1 MMAKR
6 PEYVFLEEWLRS
18 SSGTHENVT
27 LNHPSSASAQ
37 VIIRAWAD
45 LRDSLQNQ
53 LFNSNHLQSLRT
65 LVNAQLSLY
74 IADPQA
80 KLLLSILSLQK
91 VFLPQESY
99 PLFVRLLY
107 IWVRKSSR
115 HSPGVIDSAVEVL
128 LHLFSGHIHSNKSL
142 SFFSEGVLLL
152 GALSF
157 VPSASEKSKMAC
169 LKLLCQLLEEDYR
182 LIRLS
187 ERTIPNVL
195 AGIGYALSSSIN
207 NYFVRVLSCLMELWD
222 KSDGPSA
229 SVSNGLMILHLTE
242 WSFSNIINF
251 RSADKID
258 LFNREVLKNTRPTFS
273 LFAVVM
279 ATAGVLRVINR
290 SKQEALMEIKTS
302 AEERIEII
310 AHGLV
315 SSAGDADYATMEPRN
330 SFLLQCISLALSKS
344 GPFSYQPHVFLCLAK
359 ALLTELFPLPHIY
372 VKIQESPSG
381 NLVGLVLNEVQQHL
395 DSSIFKEAGAITGVF
410 CNQYV
415 LADEENR
422 SAVEDIIWNYCRDVY
437 MWHRQV
443 ALMLRG
449 REEALLGNLEK
460 IAESAFLMVVFFSL
474 GVTKHKLSLS
484 APQEIQM
491 KLSVRILVAFSCME
505 YFRRMRLPE
514 YMDTI
519 RAVLTRVQENEHAC
533 VSFVESIPS
542 YDDLTSQAVPSS
554 FQKMEYLWTTDEV
567 QTARIL
573 FYLRVISTCV
583 ECIPASVFRK
593 VLAPTMFLYMG
604 HPTGKVAKA
613 SHSVFVAFMSSEKD
627 ADPDERVTLKEQL
640 VFYYVKR
647 SLEGYPGITPFE
659 GMASGVVA
667 LVRHLPAGSP
677 SIFYCIHCLIEKA
690 DSLCSSVNTT
700 PETDLWKSWDGELEH
715 IKKMLD
721 LLFRL
726 LSLVDIQVLPSLMKS
741 LAQLVIKLPSSGQNM
756 VLNELYQHVAES
768 DDVTRKPTLVS
779 WLQSLSYLSYQ
790 NTSKKAPKGT
800 TKEIHD
806 STSGTTDSLSMN
818 KISARL

>member
-1 MMAKR
+1 MAKK
-6 PEYVFLEEWLRS
+6 PESVFLEEWLCR
-18 SSGTHENVT
+18 SSGTQENVT
-27 LNHPSSASAQ
+27 LKHPSLASAQ
-37 VIIRAWAD
+37 AIIRAWAD

-53 LFNSNHLQSLRT
+53 AFHSNHLQSLRT
-65 LVNAQLSLY
+65 LVGVQFSLY

-80 KLLLSILSLQK
+80 KILLSILSSQK
-91 VFLPQESY
+91 VSLPQESY

-157 VPSASEKSKMAC
+157 VPSASEKSKTVY

-182 LIRLS
+182 LIHLS
-187 ERTIPNVL
+187 ERTTANVL
-195 AGIGYALSSSIN
+195 AGIGYALSSTVNI
-207 NYFVRVLSCLMELWD
+207 YFVRVLNCLMELWD
-222 KSDGPSA
+222 KIDGPSA
-229 SVSNGLMILHLTE
+229 SLYSGLMILHLIE
-242 WSFSNIINF
+242 WSFSNLINTH
-251 RSADKID
+251 STDKID
-258 LFNREVLKNTRPTFS
+258 LFNKEVLKNTRPAFS

-279 ATAGVLRVINR
+279 AAAGVLRVINR
-290 SKQEALMEIKTS
+290 SKQKGLIDLKIS

-310 AHGLV
+310 ARGLV
-315 SSAGDADYATMEPRN
+315 SNAGDADYATMEPRK

-344 GPFSYQPHVFLCLAK
+344 GPFSYQPHVFLCLTT
-359 ALLTELFPLPHIY
+359 ALLTEIFPLPSIY
-372 VKIQESPSG
+372 IKIQESPSG
-381 NLVGLVLNEVQQHL
+381 NLVGLVLSELQQHL
-395 DSSIFKEAGAITGVF
+395 DNIIFKEAGAITGVF
-410 CNQYV
+410 CNQYAM
-415 LADEENR
+415 ADEENR

-437 MWHRQV
+437 MWHRKV
-443 ALMLRG
+443 ALMLGG

-460 IAESAFLMVVFFSL
+460 IAESAFFMVVVFAL
-474 GVTKHKLSLS
+474 AVTKHKLSLS

-491 KLSVRILVAFSCME
+491 RLSVRILVAFSCME

-519 RAVLTRVQENEHAC
+519 RAVVTRVQENEHAC

-542 YDDLTSQAVPSS
+542 YDDLTNQAVPSS
-554 FQKMEYLWTTDEV
+554 FQKMEYIWTTDEV

-573 FYLRVISTCV
+573 FYLRVIPTCV

-604 HPTGKVAKA
+604 HPTGKLAKA
-613 SHSVFVAFMSSEKD
+613 SHSVFVAFMSSKKD
-627 ADPDERVTLKEQL
+627 ADPGERDTLKEQL

-677 SIFYCIHCLIEKA
+677 SIFYCIHCLIEKT
-690 DSLCSSVNTT
+690 DSLCSSANTT
-700 PETDLWKSWDGELEH
+700 PETDLWKSWDGELEPF
-715 IKKMLD
+715 KMLD

-741 LAQLVIKLPSSGQNM
+741 LAQLIVKLPSSGQDLI
-756 VLNELYQHVAES
+756 LNELYHHVAES

-790 NTSKKAPKGT
+790 NTSKKAPKRSA
-800 TKEIHD
+800 KETHD
-806 STSGTTDSLSMN
+806 SMSGITDSLSLN
-818 KISARL
+818 KISPRL

>member
-1 MMAKR
+1 MMAKK
-6 PEYVFLEEWLRS
+6 PESVFLEEWLRS
-18 SSGTHENVT
+18 SSGTHENV
-27 LNHPSSASAQ
+27 LRHPSSVSAQ
-37 VIIRAWAD
+37 AIIRAWAD

-53 LFNSNHLQSLRT
+53 SFNSNHLQSLKT
-65 LVNAQLSLY
+65 LINAQFSLY

-80 KLLLSILSLQK
+80 KLLLSILSSQK
-91 VFLPQESY
+91 VSLPQESY

-128 LHLFSGHIHSNKSL
+128 LHLFSGHIHSSKSL
-142 SFFSEGVLLL
+142 SFLSEGVLLL

-157 VPSASEKSKMAC
+157 VPSASEKSKTVC

-182 LIRLS
+182 LICLS

-195 AGIGYALSSSIN
+195 AGIGYALSSSMN
-207 NYFVRVLSCLMELWD
+207 VYFVRVLSCLMELWD

-229 SVSNGLMILHLTE
+229 SVSNGLMILHLME
-242 WSFSNIINF
+242 WSFSNFIN
-251 RSADKID
+251 SYSSDKID
-258 LFNREVLKNTRPTFS
+258 LFSREVLKNTRPTFS
-273 LFAVVM
+273 LFAAVM

-290 SKQEALMEIKTS
+290 SEQKALIELKTS

-310 AHGLV
+310 ARGLV
-315 SSAGDADYATMEPRN
+315 SSAGDAGYATMEPRK

-344 GPFSYQPHVFLCLAK
+344 GPISYRPHVFLCLTT
-359 ALLTELFPLPHIY
+359 ALLTEIFPLPHIY

-395 DSSIFKEAGAITGVF
+395 DSITFKEAGAITGVF

-422 SAVEDIIWNYCRDVY
+422 SAVEDIMWNYCRDVY
-437 MWHRQV
+437 MWHRKV
-443 ALMLRG
+443 ALILRG

-460 IAESAFLMVVFFSL
+460 IAESAFLVVVVFSL
-474 GVTKHKLSLS
+474 AVTKHKLVLS
-484 APQEIQM
+484 APEEIQM
-491 KLSVRILVAFSCME
+491 RLSVRILVAFSCME

-519 RAVLTRVQENEHAC
+519 RAVLTRVQENEDAC
-533 VSFVESIPS
+533 VAFVESIPS
-542 YDDLTSQAVPSS
+542 YDDLTNQAVPSS

-573 FYLRVISTCV
+573 FYLRVIPTCV

-593 VLAPTMFLYMG
+593 VLAPTMFLYIG
-604 HPTGKVAKA
+604 HPNGKVAKA

-647 SLEGYPGITPFE
+647 SLEGYPEITPFE
-659 GMASGVVA
+659 GMASGVVV

-700 PETDLWKSWDGELEH
+700 PETDLWRSWDGELEPF
-715 IKKMLD
+715 KKMLD

-741 LAQLVIKLPSSGQNM
+741 LAQLVVKLPSSGQDM
-756 VLNELYQHVAES
+756 ILNEIYQHVAES

-790 NTSKKAPKGT
+790 NTSKKAAKGAA
-800 TKEIHD
+800 KEIHD
-806 STSGTTDSLSMN
+806 SMSGTADSLSMD

>member
-1 MMAKR
+1 MMAKKA
-6 PEYVFLEEWLRS
+6 EYVFLEEWLCS
-18 SSGTHENVT
+18 SSGIHENTT
-27 LNHPSSASAQ
+27 LRHPSSTSAQ
-37 VIIRAWAD
+37 NIIRAWAD
-45 LRDSLQNQ
+45 LRDSLQNKS
-53 LFNSNHLQSLRT
+53 FHSNHLQSLRT
-65 LVNAQLSLY
+65 LVNAQFSLY

-80 KLLLSILSLQK
+80 KLLLSILSSQK
-91 VFLPQESY
+91 VSLPQESY

-157 VPSASEKSKMAC
+157 VPSASAKSKTVC

-187 ERTIPNVL
+187 ERAIPNVL
-195 AGIGYALSSSIN
+195 AGIGYALSSSVNI
-207 NYFVRVLSCLMELWD
+207 YFVRLLCCLMELWD

-229 SVSNGLMILHLTE
+229 SVSNGLMVLHLME
-242 WSFSNIINF
+242 WSFSNFINSH
-251 RSADKID
+251 SADKID
-258 LFNREVLKNTRPTFS
+258 LFSREVLKNTRPAFS

-279 ATAGVLRVINR
+279 AAAGVLRVINR
-290 SKQEALMEIKTS
+290 SEQKALMELKTS
-302 AEERIEII
+302 AEGRIEIF

-315 SSAGDADYATMEPRN
+315 SSARDADYATVEPRN
-330 SFLLQCISLALSKS
+330 SFLLQCLSLALSKI
-344 GPFSYQPHVFLCLAK
+344 GPFSYQAHVFLCLTT
-359 ALLTELFPLPHIY
+359 ALLTEIFPLPRIY

-395 DSSIFKEAGAITGVF
+395 DSIIFKEAGAITGVF

-422 SAVEDIIWNYCRDVY
+422 SIVEDIIWNYCRDVY

-443 ALMLRG
+443 ALMLRD

-460 IAESAFLMVVFFSL
+460 IAESAFFMVVFFAL
-474 GVTKHKLSLS
+474 AVTKHKLGLG

-491 KLSVRILVAFSCME
+491 RLSVRILVAFSCME

-519 RAVLTRVQENEHAC
+519 RAVVTRVQENESAC
-533 VSFVESIPS
+533 VSFVESLPS
-542 YDDLTSQAVPSS
+542 YDDLTNQAVPTT

-573 FYLRVISTCV
+573 FYLRVIPTCV

-613 SHSVFVAFMSSEKD
+613 SHSVFVAFMSSGKD
-627 ADPDERVTLKEQL
+627 ADLDERVTLKEQL

-647 SLEGYPGITPFE
+647 SLEGYPGFTPFE
-659 GMASGVVA
+659 GLASGVVA

-677 SIFYCIHCLIEKA
+677 SIFYCISCLIEKA

-700 PETDLWKSWDGELEH
+700 PKNDLWKSWDGELEPF
-715 IKKMLD
+715 KQMLD
-721 LLFRL
+721 LLLRL
-726 LSLVDIQVLPSLMKS
+726 LSLVDIQVLPSLMKL
-741 LAQLVIKLPSSGQNM
+741 LAQSVVRLPSNGQDM
-756 VLNELYQHVAES
+756 ILNELYQHVAES
-768 DDVTRKPTLVS
+768 DDVIRKPTLVS
-779 WLQSLSYLSYQ
+779 WLQSLSYLCYQ
-790 NTSKKAPKGT
+790 NTSKKTPKGVGQV
-800 TKEIHD
+800 IHD
-806 STSGTTDSLSMN
+806 SMSGATDSLTMN